1 MTSQTPVQCFACQ
14 RRLTKVDP
22 NTDTPLAETCTAYPD
37 GIPDE
42 IGMLGA
48 DHRVPFGGEKG
59 GLLFLRA
66 EGVDADD
73 AWHWWQLFDSAKNK
87 VGEKKEK

>member
-14 RRLTKVDP
+14 RRTKGVDSP
-22 NTDTPLAETCTAYPD
+22 TDTPLASTCTAYPD

-48 DHRVPFGGEKG
+48 DHRVKFGGEKG
-59 GLLFLRA
+59 GLLFLR
-66 EGVDADD
+66 EESPEADD
-73 AWHWWQLFDSAKNK
+73 AWHWWTLFDSARTK